1 MADKKRTPKNQ
12 LDRNS
17 RNAGRILVL
26 AMLLVLIVLGGR
38 FSYVAITQ
46 QVRGHDLGKVTQ
58 KIYQNQNIDRAR
70 RGTIFDVDGNVIAE
84 NSTAYTVIGVID
96 ERQIGLDGS
105 KQYIAPEDDKEVA
118 KKMAK
123 ILGDKPKYYEN
134 ILTDGRKNKLSQVQ
148 FGVRGQ
154 SLNASKY
161 KALKKLDIPGI
172 DFSNNLVRF
181 YPNGFYASDLIGMA
195 QKKEDD
201 KTGISQLK
209 GTMGIEANWD
219 KDLSGNDGIKTTNM
233 PKNEEAKLR
242 NAAAESGHDIY
253 TTLNSNL
260 QKLLEG
266 QMDKLAKET
275 VPYSATATVMD
286 TQTGKIVAQT
296 QRPSYNPETG
306 KGIGDL
312 WSNELVEAPYEP
324 GSVMKGI
331 MVAAAIEN
339 GTWKPNDTFASGRL
353 RIGDKVVNDWN
364 EGQGWGRITYSE
376 GLARSSNVAMAKTV
390 EKMGADVWRDY
401 IDKFDFLK
409 STNSGLTT
417 EEAGSIQYKYPID
430 QASTA
435 FGQAIAVTPIQMLQ
449 AYSAIAGNGEVLKPQ
464 FIEKI
469 VNSEKDEVL
478 FQAKRQVVSHPI
490 SEKTAKATRKQLE
503 DVIYSPA
510 GTGKEYAIPGVRTS
524 GKSGT
529 AQISTAN
536 GYSMPGDTSNEIHS
550 WMGMAP
556 ADKPRYVMYIVV
568 KKPTKNG
575 GNINKYLADVFV
587 PVMQRALTMSED
599 DNKIIVSK
607 DQEFKVPN
615 VTGLGT
621 NEAKKVLEKSGLQS
635 VVIGDGPTVKQQNP
649 PVGRKTLANQLVV
662 LQTDSNSVTMPD
674 MRGWSKSD
682 ALAWGKLAN
691 LEIRTKGEGFVT
703 SQSIDVGTELDD
715 SVKGI
720 AIELKMPKGN

>member
-38 FSYVAITQ
+38 FSYIAITKE
-46 QVRGHDLGKVTQ
+46 VRGHQLGKAAQ
-58 KIYQNQNIDRAR
+58 QIYQNQNIDRAR
-70 RGTIFDVDGNVIAE
+70 RGTIYDVDGNVIAE
-84 NSTAYTVIGVID
+84 NSTAYTVLAIID
-96 ERQIGLDGS
+96 ERQLGLDGS
-105 KQYIAPEDDKEVA
+105 KQYVAPEDDKEVA
-118 KKMAK
+118 KKLAK
-123 ILGDKPKYYEN
+123 VLGDKPKYYEDV
-134 ILTDGRKNKLSQVQ
+134 LADGRKNNLSQVQ

-161 KALKKLDIPGI
+161 KTLKKEEIPGI

-195 QKKEDD
+195 QKKEDE
-201 KTGISQLK
+201 KTGISQLT
-209 GTMGIEANWD
+209 GTMGIEASWN
-219 KDLSGNDGIKTTNM
+219 KDLSGADGIKTTNM

-242 NAAAESGHDIY
+242 NSAAESGHDIY

-266 QMDKLAKET
+266 EMDKLAKET
-275 VPYSATATVMD
+275 LPYSATATVMD
-286 TQTGKIVAQT
+286 TQTGKIVAQA

-331 MVAAAIEN
+331 MVASAIEN

-364 EGQGWGRITYSE
+364 EGQGWGRISYSE

-390 EKMGADVWRDY
+390 ENMGPDVWREY
-401 IDKFDFLK
+401 IDKFNFLK
-409 STNSGLTT
+409 STDSGLAT
-417 EEAGSIQYKYPID
+417 EEAGSIQYKYPIEKV
-430 QASTA
+430 STA

-449 AYSAIAGNGEVLKPQ
+449 AYSAIAGNGEVVKPQ

-478 FQAKRQVVSHPI
+478 FQSEREVVSHPI
-490 SEKTAKATRKQLE
+490 SEKTAKETRKQLE
-503 DVIYSPA
+503 EVVYSSG
-510 GTGKEYAIPGVRTS
+510 GTGQEYAIPGVRTS

-529 AQISTAN
+529 AQIATSS
-536 GYSMPGDTSNEIHS
+536 GYSEPGDRSNEIHS

-556 ADKPRYVMYIVV
+556 ADKPRYLMYIVV

-575 GNINKYLADVFV
+575 GNINKYLADVFI

-599 DNKIIVSK
+599 DNKIIVSQE
-607 DQEFKVPN
+607 QEFKVPD
-615 VTGLGT
+615 VTGMGA
-621 NEAKKVLEKSGLQS
+621 NEAKQVLQKAGLQS
-635 VVIGDGPTVKQQNP
+635 VVVGDGPTVKTQNP
-649 PVGRKTLANQLVV
+649 PVGRKTLANQMIV
-662 LQTDSNSVTMPD
+662 LQTDGNKITMPD

-682 ALAWGKLAN
+682 ALAWGKLS
-691 LEIRTKGEGFVT
+691 EIEIQTKGEGFVT
-703 SQSIDVGTELDD
+703 SQSIDVGTELDQ

-720 AIELKMPKGN
+720 ALELKMPQGN